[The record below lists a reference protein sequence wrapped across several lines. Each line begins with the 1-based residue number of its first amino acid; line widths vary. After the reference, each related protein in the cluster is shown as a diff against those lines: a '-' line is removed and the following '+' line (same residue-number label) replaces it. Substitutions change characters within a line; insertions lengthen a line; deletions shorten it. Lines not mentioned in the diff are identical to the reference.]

1 MMDSAFTLTRAI
13 NNTDLI
19 TTAKTP
25 GVTAII
31 VTRKNLGG
39 TDGTI
44 GTITTRIIATGAITT
59 GMTID
64 DSVVGLGATVARPSR

>member
-19 TTAKTP
+19 ITARIP

-31 VTRKNLGG
+31 ATRKNLGG
-39 TDGTI
+39 TDGII
-44 GTITTRIIATGAITT
+44 GTITTRIIATGTITT

-64 DSVVGLGATVARPSR
+64 DPLVGLDGTVARRFR

>member
-1 MMDSAFTLTRAI
+1 MVDSAFTLTRAI

-19 TTAKTP
+19 ITARIP

-31 VTRKNLGG
+31 VTRTNIGG
-39 TDGTI
+39 TDGIGGII
-44 GTITTRIIATGAITT
+44 GTTTTGIITT

-64 DSVVGLGATVARPSR
+64 YLHRRR